1 MKEFLFLDTADM
13 QWEEPFE
20 GVRRKVITGKNL
32 TFCLY
37 HLKAGLTFP
46 AHQHSQE
53 QMAYIVKGKVEF
65 SMGDR
70 GDKHIFKEG
79 MFFSFGPNV
88 KHGARFLEESIVL
101 DVFSP
106 PMDYPAVRPEYV
118 GHADA

>member
-1 MKEFLFLDTADM
+1 MKEFLFIDTADM
-13 QWEEPFE
+13 EWEEPFE
-20 GVRRKVITGKNL
+20 GVRRKVITGENL

-46 AHQHSQE
+46 PHQHLQE
-53 QMAYIVKGKVEF
+53 QMAYIVEGKVEF
-65 SMGDR
+65 SMGE
-70 GDKHIFKEG
+70 GEKHIFREG

-88 KHGARFLEESIVL
+88 RHGARFLEDSIVL

-118 GHADA
+118 EGGDV